1 MGQNSDY
8 SQVGNLYSAYKS
20 HSTCKVLIGVAP
32 SGACMFVSDCFEG
45 SISERQITKDSKILE
60 KILLGD
66 VILADCGFTIH
77 DLCAEK
83 GATLE
88 IPPFLNGRK
97 EFTELQVTKTKLIA
111 HSRIHMERF
120 NESIKKY

>member
-8 SQVGNLYSAYKS
+8 SQLGYSAYKY

-32 SGACMFVSDCFEG
+32 SDACMFVSDCFEG

-60 KILLGD
+60 KILPGD

-97 EFTELQVTKTKLIA
+97 EFTEPQVTKT
-111 HSRIHMERF
+111 
-120 NESIKKY
+120 

>member
-1 MGQNSDY
+1 MWQ
-8 SQVGNLYSAYKS
+8 
-20 HSTCKVLIGVAP
+20 
-32 SGACMFVSDCFEG
+32 G

-77 DLCAEK
+77 DDLCAEK

-88 IPPFLNGRK
+88 IPPFLNGCK
-97 EFTELQVTKTKLIA
+97 EFTEPQVTKTELIA
-111 HSRIHMERF
+111 HFRIHMERF
-120 NESIKKY
+120 NERIKKY